1 MLSYLKYPIQRSF
14 LYGVQVDPIMER
26 IARRSQAVFNI
37 IAVLDPQI
45 HDWDLDYRHASVNLG
60 AMAKREQFTPLF
72 TGVFNNLGFHASL
85 EGSKALGEKK
95 MITLGDAALK
105 LPPLTL
111 HALMVNDPVLA
122 KAPLF
127 ASRMFENHLTTQEV
141 LGGLLRA
148 HDALH
153 EVKEPA

>member
-14 LYGVQVDPIMER
+14 LYGVQSDPVMER
-26 IARRSQAVFNI
+26 ISRRSQAVFNI

-45 HDWDLDYRHASVNLG
+45 HDWDVEYRIAKLNRG
-60 AMAKREQFTPLF
+60 TMERRAMFTPLF
-72 TGVFNNLGFHASL
+72 VGVFNNLGFHASMG
-85 EGSKALGEKK
+85 GSAALGESAP
-95 MITLGDAALK
+95 ITLGDAALK

-111 HALMVNDPVLA
+111 HALMLNDPQLA
-122 KAPLF
+122 TAPFF
-127 ASRMFENHLTTQEV
+127 ASRMVTMHLKMPDV
-141 LGGLLRA
+141 LAGLVLA